1 MSKRDGKTE
10 APTEKKK
17 RDARKKG
24 TTAKSQDLGPWI
36 TLLVGTY
43 VLPAAISN
51 TATAATRSLASL
63 RSMSAQ
69 PDVQKAPELLGQAL
83 YGGLI
88 AIAPFLAVCLLVGV
102 VSHVAQTGLLLS
114 MHPLK
119 PDFKRL
125 NPITGFKNLFSA
137 KSLWTTVKQ
146 VAKSAVIAWVAWP
159 HVTRISEN
167 LTRSGRVPL
176 LEALAASG
184 QALMALTRSVCYA
197 VIVIALLD
205 YAFQRRSTRLDLRMT
220 KQEVRDEM
228 KNSEGDPM
236 VKGRIRQL
244 QVALAR
250 SRMMSD
256 VPSASVVITNPT
268 HVAIA
273 LRYDPAAGGAP
284 RVVAAGIDQVALR
297 IRERAREAGV
307 PIVEAKPLARA
318 LWRACEVGDEIP
330 APLYEAV
337 AKVLAFVRRL
347 RGGILSASSLPLPRQ
362 YHVDERLLEGIQGR
376 RRKRLPAA

>member
-102 VSHVAQTGLLLS
+102 VSHLAQTGLLLS